1 MGLQVATLN
10 VKDVFDCQENLT
22 NNISLL
28 NGFIQK
34 DKLYL
39 SDLKGKGGI
48 YAFWWCGEKNKLIN
62 AFKDCDYRLKGK
74 KSETKLLKVIFTK
87 EWAEKAS
94 FDNKVCLYVGKSTDI
109 KGRISKHIKLQT
121 KDIWTKNGGVVIDR
135 NQGIKPN
142 TESQLRTGLERLFNQ
157 SIFDGL
163 IENIGISWILL
174 DEYQNG
180 VNRFYL
186 EDYYIGKYFPLFN
199 IDIER

>member
-1 MGLQVATLN
+1 MGIQEATLN
-10 VKDVFDCQENLT
+10 VKNVLDCQEKLT
-22 NNISLL
+22 DNISLL
-28 NGFIQK
+28 NDFIQN

-39 SDLKGKGGI
+39 TDLKGISGI
-48 YAFWWCGEKNKLIN
+48 YAFWWCGERNKLTT
-62 AFKDCDYRLKGK
+62 AFTNCDYRLKGK
-74 KSETKLLKVIFTK
+74 RSETELLKVFFTE
-87 EWAEKAS
+87 EWADKAS

-109 KGRISKHIKLQT
+109 KGRISKHLKLQT
-121 KDIWTKNGGVVIDR
+121 EDIWTKKDGVVIDK

-142 TESQLRTGLERLFNQ
+142 TESQLRTGIERLFNK

-174 DEYQNG
+174 DEYKNG

-186 EDYYIGKYFPLFN
+186 EDYFIGKHFPLFN